1 MCSRSATFLG
11 DQKLTDVE
19 VQVLSVYNTLK
30 ELLRQEDLSPCV
42 EMSLRQALAA
52 MFPAVNALG
61 LEYEFLYEFGV

>member
-19 VQVLSVYNTLK
+19 VQILSVYNTLK

>member
-11 DQKLTDVE
+11 NEQLTETEARITDV
-19 VQVLSVYNTLK
+19 YNSLK
-30 ELLRQEDLSPCV
+30 ELLREENLSPCV